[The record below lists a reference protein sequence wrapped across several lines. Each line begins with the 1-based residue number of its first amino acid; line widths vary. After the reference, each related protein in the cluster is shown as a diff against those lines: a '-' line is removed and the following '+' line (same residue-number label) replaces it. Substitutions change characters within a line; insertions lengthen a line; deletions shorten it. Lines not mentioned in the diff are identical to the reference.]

1 MVHLRKKIL
10 KAALVLTLIGGGVIL
25 SQSHSSKAISAVY
38 TVEETSEAFVKQA
51 SETVAPARK
60 AIQRFDVPGKVRDA
74 QHKTRPIGQKI
85 QSSVTIDTIPGASAV
100 TWVERYMSLPALLLI
115 LVFGGVFAL
124 LGVSGPSSRLGGR
137 H

>member
-10 KAALVLTLIGGGVIL
+10 KTALVLTLIGSGVIL
-25 SQSHSSKAISAVY
+25 SQSYSSKAISAVH

-51 SETVAPARK
+51 GETIAPARK
-60 AIQRFDVPGKVRDA
+60 AVQRFDAPGKVRDI

-85 QSSVTIDTIPGASAV
+85 QSSVAINTVPGASAV
-100 TWVERYMSLPALLLI
+100 TWADRSMSLPALLLI
-115 LVFGGVFAL
+115 LVFGGIFAFM
-124 LGVSGPSSRLGGR
+124 GISGPSSHLGGR